1 MPSTYANNLRLE
13 NIANGEQSG
22 SWGDTTNKNICSL
35 LVDSIAGVVT
45 TSITGL
51 TTYTLSAYNGVIDE
65 SRNAVLQFTGNISA
79 DCTIYIP
86 AVGKTYLID
95 NYTNVALA
103 KQNLIIRT
111 TAGAVAATVP
121 FGIYT
126 VYCGGVDTFI
136 SSNLAKGGAIT
147 GNLAITG
154 NETVTG
160 TLGVAGVTTLA
171 SSLTGVLSA
180 TAGVVSAVA
189 PGDSGN
195 ILASNGTAWAST
207 TPVFVSSLSGGTTG
221 LTPATAT
228 TGAVVLAG
236 TLAVASGGTG
246 VTTKTGTGAVVLG
259 TSPVLTTPTLT
270 TPTFNTASM
279 PTVVG
284 TAPLYMARAWVSFS
298 GRYAFVGV
306 TPTAAA
312 IRGQGNVTSVGSNAG
327 GQFFINFNVAM
338 PDVNYALLGTMG
350 TSMDTTNMG
359 MLNTNESA
367 IPRTSSTV
375 YIGTLAPQGSSPA
388 WVDPIVVDIVAY
400 R

>member
-35 LVDSIAGVVT
+35 LVDSIAGINTV
-45 TSITGL
+45 SITGL
-51 TTYTLSAYNGVIDE
+51 STYTLSAYNGVSDE
-65 SRNAVLQFTGNISA
+65 SRNAVLKFTGNISA
-79 DCTIYIP
+79 ACTIYIP

-95 NYTNVALA
+95 NHTNLALSP
-103 KQNLIIRT
+103 QNLLIRT

-126 VYCGGVDTFI
+126 VYCDGLDTFI
-136 SSNLAKGGAIT
+136 STGFGAGGTVT

-154 NETVTG
+154 NETITG

-171 SSLTGVLSA
+171 TTLTGALVG

-189 PGDSGN
+189 PGTAGN
-195 ILASNGTAWAST
+195 VLASNGTAWAST

-236 TLAVASGGTG
+236 TLAVANGGTG
-246 VTTKTGTGAVVLG
+246 VTTKTGTGAVVLD

-338 PDVNYALLGTMG
+338 PDANYALLGTMG

-375 YIGTLAPQGSSPA
+375 YIGTLAPQGSSPS